1 MGKFSVGTYGNCLL
15 LYFQTGNK
23 GFEQAA
29 LFVGKFLK
37 AKALKK
43 SDDEI
48 LNDFGAEY
56 EDYDDSEETSGGLT
70 TKIVPFRERQG
81 PKFAQKKGFG
91 KMSSKSRKQ
100 K

>member
-1 MGKFSVGTYGNCLL
+1 MF

-56 EDYDDSEETSGGLT
+56 EDYENSEESSGGLT
-70 TKIVPFRERQG
+70 SKIIPFRERQG

-91 KMSSKSRKQ
+91 KMSSKARKQ